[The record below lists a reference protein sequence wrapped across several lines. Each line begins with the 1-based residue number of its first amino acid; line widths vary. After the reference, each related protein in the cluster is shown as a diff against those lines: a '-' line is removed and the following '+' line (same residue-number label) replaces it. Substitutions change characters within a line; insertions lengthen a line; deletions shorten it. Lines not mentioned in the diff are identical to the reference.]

1 MRCNAIASSHLAARA
16 RLYSRTLC
24 SGTMQAGPAIQP
36 TPPIIITQ
44 TGICAE
50 AANTCSR
57 PRVSF
62 RIDSSRP
69 VLVEASLM

>member
-1 MRCNAIASSHLAARA
+1 MLWR
-16 RLYSRTLC
+16 
-24 SGTMQAGPAIQP
+24 GTMQAGPAIQP

-50 AANTCSR
+50 AANTSIR
-57 PRVSF
+57 PRVRSMME
-62 RIDSSRP
+62 SKRP